1 MLGQIDYIEKSFHRE
16 KLNIA
21 DIEDTIMQH
30 NMANPLSLTTKSE
43 TNSLEK
49 SNNQEKE
56 RSNPLAQ
63 SSKHKVNNRN
73 SNAFDMK
80 SLSAFSTKQMPSA
93 REPAKS

>member
-1 MLGQIDYIEKSFHRE
+1 MLGQIDYIEKSFHRK

-30 NMANPLSLTTKSE
+30 NMANPLSLTTKSK
-43 TNSLEK
+43 TDSLDESIK
-49 SNNQEKE
+49 QEKE

-80 SLSAFSTKQMPSA
+80 SLSVVSMKQMPPA
-93 REPAKS
+93 RDPSKS